1 MNSWEIPYKRKHYSK
16 HAPRTGAANN

>member
-16 HAPRTGAANN
+16 HAPRAGAANN

>member
-16 HAPRTGAANN
+16 YAPRTGAANN